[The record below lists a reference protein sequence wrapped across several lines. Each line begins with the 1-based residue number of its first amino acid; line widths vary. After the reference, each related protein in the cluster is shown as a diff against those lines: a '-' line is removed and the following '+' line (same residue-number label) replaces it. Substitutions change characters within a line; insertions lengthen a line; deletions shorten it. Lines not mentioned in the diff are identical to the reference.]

1 MPMHPT
7 RFGVYLLGLVV
18 VIWILIIFNPT
29 VIWSVDPILVVG
41 PMFFAFFILFYYFY
55 SEGHRW
61 AYSLVTHQCHSSTSE
76 GKPSFLIPAMNNYPE
91 MVGFAKGG
99 SRLFNMYGFGGK
111 LDGFL
116 IVPKHQVINISGH
129 HTANTITRDIY
140 YTALPPHIREV
151 LERDHRFDPRGM
163 VEFGLVPL
171 IKNIHREYFSNLM
184 APDLELLLDQ
194 SHEENYNLRQNIQ
207 ALHGD
212 IRSLTDV
219 IGSIGEGLRDVPT
232 EAIKERVKRGMGG
245 DEDGR

>member
-1 MPMHPT
+1 MAMHPT
-7 RFGVYLLGLVV
+7 RFGVYLLGMILGL
-18 VIWILIIFNPT
+18 WILIAFNPT
-29 VIWSVDPILVVG
+29 VIWSVDPIMVVG
-41 PMFFAFFILFYYFY
+41 PMVVAFFILMYYFL

-61 AYSLVTHQCHSSTSE
+61 AYSLVTHQCHSSTAE
-76 GKPSFLIPAMNNYPE
+76 GKPSFLIPAMNKYPE

-111 LDGFL
+111 RDGFL

-129 HTANTITRDIY
+129 MTANTITRDIY
-140 YTALPPHIREV
+140 HTALPPHIRKV
-151 LERDHRFDPRGM
+151 LERDRRFDPRGM

-171 IKNIHREYFSNLM
+171 IKNIHKDYFSKLM
-184 APDLELLLDQ
+184 APSLELLLDQ
-194 SHEENYNLRQNIQ
+194 SNEENYNLRQTIL
-207 ALHGD
+207 ALQGD

-232 EAIKERVKRGMGG
+232 EEIQKRVKRGMGG